1 MHRCLVF
8 LLLLLL
14 AGCTTPRGPQL
25 NQIVEA
31 TEARTDPA
39 AEAEAALLY
48 HLMAGELAGS
58 RGDLA
63 QAATEYVAAA
73 RLSPDPAIAERATRI
88 ALVADREDL
97 ALAAAERW
105 QKLTPGSLEARQAVG
120 LLSLRRGDLD
130 KAVENLAASVRTA
143 SGGHA
148 QGLESLAAM
157 LAQEAGNP
165 AALQVMQRVAAKY
178 PKERAAYYAVAQVA
192 LQSHQNAV
200 ALAALNKAIA
210 LSPQWRAAH
219 LLRVETY
226 LRLERPQAALDELS
240 ELLRKSPRDY
250 DLRLQYAH
258 TLVGLSRTRE
268 ALVEFRKLLQRN
280 PDDARVLYPAALLAI
295 DAQMSAQAKV
305 WLQRLLALGEQTDA
319 AHYFLG
325 RVAEQEAHYQ
335 TAIGYYNRTQGAYR
349 DDAQLRI
356 AVVLAEQGQFGQ
368 ARAHLIELRGQNSQ
382 LAARSYSAEGEI
394 MRTAGRMEDS
404 LKAYGAGLAAFPN
417 DKDLLYGRAM
427 TLIEMT
433 RLPAAER
440 DLRAVLAK
448 DPNDPHALNALGYTL
463 ADRTDRLQE
472 AAHLVNR
479 AYAQRPHDPAI
490 IDSMGWLAYR
500 QGRLH
505 AALSYL
511 RTAWKMADDP
521 EIGAHYGEVLWKLGR
536 RDQARQIWQQALQA
550 HSGNVLLNS
559 TIKRLTQ

>member
-1 MHRCLVF
+1 MHRCLTF

-14 AGCTTPRGPQL
+14 AGCTTPQGPQL
-25 NQIVEA
+25 NQIKA
-31 TEARTDPA
+31 PEARSDQA
-39 AEAEAALLY
+39 SEAGSALIY
-48 HLMAGELAGS
+48 HLMVAELAGS
-58 RGDLA
+58 RGDLNR
-63 QAATEYVAAA
+63 AATDYVAAA
-73 RLSPDPAIAERATRI
+73 RLSSDPAVAERATRI

-97 ALAAAERW
+97 ALTAAERW
-105 QKLTPGSLEARQAVG
+105 HELVPKSLEARQAVG
-120 LLSLRRGDLD
+120 LLSLRHGDLD
-130 KAVENLAASVRTA
+130 KAVENLAASVEA
-143 SGGHA
+143 APGGRA

-157 LAQEAGNP
+157 LSQEADNP

-178 PKERAAYYAVAQVA
+178 PKDRASYYAVAQVA
-192 LQSHQNAV
+192 LQSHQPAV
-200 ALAALNKAIA
+200 ALPALDKALA

-226 LRLERPQAALDELS
+226 LRLQRSQAALDELS
-240 ELLRKSPRDY
+240 DLLRRSPGDY

-268 ALVEFRKLLQRN
+268 ALAEFRKLLERE
-280 PDDARVLYPAALLAI
+280 PDDARALYPAALLAM
-295 DAQMSAQAKV
+295 DAQMNTQAKA
-305 WLQRLLALGEQTDA
+305 WLQRLLALGEYTNA

-335 TAIGYYNRTQGAYR
+335 AAIGYYDQTHGTYR

-356 AVVLAEQGQFGQ
+356 AAVLAAQGQLGK
-368 ARAHLIELRGQNSQ
+368 ARAYLIGLRGQNSP
-382 LAARSYSAEGEI
+382 LAARSYGAEGEI
-394 MRTAGRMEDS
+394 MRTAGRMEDG
-404 LKAYGAGLAAFPN
+404 LKAYDAGLAAFPG

-427 TLIEMT
+427 ILTEMD

-440 DLRAVLAK
+440 DLRAILAK

-463 ADRTDRLQE
+463 ADHADRLQE
-472 AAHLVNR
+472 AAHLITR

-505 AALSYL
+505 TALSYL
-511 RTAWKMADDP
+511 STAWKLGNDP

-536 RDQARQIWQQALQA
+536 RDQARRIWQQALQT
-550 HSGNVLLNS
+550 HSDHALLNS